1 MKGIMIPDYTN
12 EQLLEVAQSKT
23 KEMVTVN
30 SDVWFRQ
37 QLVEEMKKRNIEFN
51 YDKILRGK
59 VVSFST
65 IK

>member
-1 MKGIMIPDYTN
+1 MRGIMIPDYTN
-12 EQLLEVAQSKT
+12 EQLLEVAQTKT

>member
-12 EQLLEVAQSKT
+12 EQLLEVAQTKT

>member
-1 MKGIMIPDYTN
+1 MRGIMIPDYTN
-12 EQLLEVAQSKT
+12 EQLLEVAQTKT

-37 QLVEEMKKRNIEFN
+37 QMVEEMKKRNIEFD

>member
-1 MKGIMIPDYTN
+1 MIPDYTN
-12 EQLLEVAQSKT
+12 EQLLEVAQTKT